1 MTVASAHPA
10 GEADASRQADPSSI
24 DLLPI
29 AVYLLRRKRVVLA
42 YLLAAAALGLVA
54 SLLWPAS
61 YTSTTEI
68 LPPQQR
74 QSAAAAM
81 LSEASA
87 GAAALASAGSELQ
100 ARSVAETYVHM
111 LQAQPVVDGL
121 IQQYGLQ
128 TLYRK
133 RYRSDT
139 RKALAS
145 HTAIVASKEGFVSIT
160 VTDRDRNRAA
170 SMANSYVDQLRIL
183 TRHLALT
190 ESSQRRLF
198 YETQLAHTR
207 EDLSQAELA
216 FKSVQ
221 QSKGVIS
228 LDAEARTM
236 IESAAQ
242 LRAQIAAKEV
252 ELQRLRGFATANN
265 PQVQST
271 EDELRALR
279 AQLGQVAAG
288 SAGYGGMGL
297 GNVPAA
303 ELVFVRA
310 SREMRYQE
318 SVYELLMKQYEA
330 ARMDEARDAPNVQV
344 LQVAS
349 PAERA
354 AWPKKTVIVA
364 LAGLLGLLLG
374 CLRVGAGYWAGTLE
388 PARKR
393 QIDELRRAAWGGA
406 R

>member
-1 MTVASAHPA
+1 MTIVNIQPASDSGAYR
-10 GEADASRQADPSSI
+10 EADKAAI
-24 DLLPI
+24 DLMPL
-29 AVYLLRRKRVVLA
+29 AVHLLRRKRIVLLHVA
-42 YLLAAAALGLVA
+42 ASLLIGLVA
-54 SLLWPAS
+54 ALLWPAS
-61 YTSTTEI
+61 YTATTEI

-74 QSAAAAM
+74 QSAATAM

-100 ARSVAETYVHM
+100 ARSIAETYTHM
-111 LQAQPVVDGL
+111 LQAQPVMDGL
-121 IQQYGLQ
+121 IQQFALKD
-128 TLYRK
+128 LYHK
-133 RYRSDT
+133 RYLSDT
-139 RKALAS
+139 RKALAG
-145 HTAIVASKEGFVSIT
+145 HTSITASKEGFVSIT

-170 SMANSYVDQLRIL
+170 QMANSYVDQLRNL

-198 YETQLAHTR
+198 YDGQLAHTK

-216 FKSVQ
+216 FKAVQ

-228 LDAEARTM
+228 LDAQARTM
-236 IESAAQ
+236 IEGAAQ

-279 AQLGQVAAG
+279 GQLARASAG
-288 SAGYGGMGL
+288 STEGAGMNL
-297 GNVPAA
+297 GSVPAT

-318 SVYELLMKQYEA
+318 SVYELLMKQYES
-330 ARMDEARDAPNVQV
+330 ARMDEARDAPTVQV

-354 AWPKKTVIVA
+354 AWPKKFLVIA
-364 LAGLLGLLLG
+364 GAGLLGLLLG
-374 CLRVGAGYWAGTLE
+374 CMRVGVSYWRATLD
-388 PARKR
+388 PVRTR
-393 QIDELRRAAWGGA
+393 QIEELRQAAWGWKG
-406 R
+406 